1 MRKKN
6 AQEHAGVAPANPPA
20 NPSGT
25 PGGWNDNA
33 ETLKQK
39 EEGSLLAAGARWASG
54 AHTSGVLV
62 GVNVKVDA
70 ASAPNR
76 REYPSLGA
84 DVHAADAEAD
94 ADLYARRHDPSGKR
108 WDDDE
113 RKGGVPGSSSR
124 GGGGGP
130 GGGRG
135 FGGRPAG
142 DGAYGGGF
150 GAYEGSDD
158 ARDFRAD
165 RRDVKNA
172 YPHSRDADGWPVR
185 RGDVSSSRPF
195 GRRRV
200 DDDEEDPFAKAEAE
214 ERDFR
219 LRRGGAAANETNQD
233 AFGGAVNEAPRLER
247 LRDGFLSG
255 SGLPGLSGTNPE
267 PPLEA
272 SFAGPGH
279 AGGYGA
285 KGVSREPI
293 SNGFGASRDGD
304 ISMPPPRGAFA
315 ADDFARGGAKGALS
329 FGRRDASQTHE
340 QRHANV
346 HRAFADVSLDRS
358 REGPR
363 APPLPPGAPPGAPRR
378 PGPAPPEEAERDAER
393 DAFQAELERVVA
405 EQEAERRRRENV
417 GNAMAGADAEKTG
430 APFAAGRSGGAPG
443 AGADVAP
450 AAEWRRTA
458 RELAGSALVSHPP
471 PPPGPPPGAHS
482 HAPYEMSAS
491 ASGIAEDA
499 ETRNAERKK
508 RGGRRVRE
516 AEERRAAKASENAS
530 SSSSAPGASRSTHA
544 HHGSEM
550 AHRGSDPASS
560 SSSVQSHG
568 TGLGLGMGQGKGT
581 PGAPAAGGWGAGAL
595 GGLAWAGPI
604 AEIQRS
610 ASSDALA
617 HAARA
622 RMTSDP
628 GAPGRADAAAAM
640 SSAAAAAAAA
650 AAHHHQ
656 AAAASNAFAYES
668 AIAALGALVDRRPV
682 GPGPAGAGLTGAG
695 SDDRG
700 SGGHPSSQH
709 HTRNPGLGSVP
720 RPAFGV
726 PPPGAG
732 SVGAPI
738 GGPIGSVGLGFGGG
752 MWSAAGPPPPP
763 GAPPL
768 PPGPPPPGPPPQR
781 GGAQGGAAFSPG
793 GAAATLVAAAAL
805 EDD

>member
-1 MRKKN
+1 LRKKN

-219 LRRGGAAANETNQD
+219 LRRGGAAANETNRD

-247 LRDGFLSG
+247 LQGSGFLSG

-279 AGGYGA
+279 AGGFGSKGA
-285 KGVSREPI
+285 SREPI

-315 ADDFARGGAKGALS
+315 ADDFARGGAKGALL
-329 FGRRDASQTHE
+329 R
-340 QRHANV
+340 
-346 HRAFADVSLDRS
+346 
-358 REGPR
+358 
-363 APPLPPGAPPGAPRR
+363 APRR
-378 PGPAPPEEAERDAER
+378 LP
-393 DAFQAELERVVA
+393 
-405 EQEAERRRRENV
+405 N
-417 GNAMAGADAEKTG
+417 
-430 APFAAGRSGGAPG
+430 
-443 AGADVAP
+443 
-450 AAEWRRTA
+450 
-458 RELAGSALVSHPP
+458 
-471 PPPGPPPGAHS
+471 
-482 HAPYEMSAS
+482 
-491 ASGIAEDA
+491 
-499 ETRNAERKK
+499 
-508 RGGRRVRE
+508 
-516 AEERRAAKASENAS
+516 
-530 SSSSAPGASRSTHA
+530 
-544 HHGSEM
+544 
-550 AHRGSDPASS
+550 
-560 SSSVQSHG
+560 
-568 TGLGLGMGQGKGT
+568 
-581 PGAPAAGGWGAGAL
+581 
-595 GGLAWAGPI
+595 
-604 AEIQRS
+604 
-610 ASSDALA
+610 
-617 HAARA
+617 
-622 RMTSDP
+622 
-628 GAPGRADAAAAM
+628 
-640 SSAAAAAAAA
+640 
-650 AAHHHQ
+650 
-656 AAAASNAFAYES
+656 
-668 AIAALGALVDRRPV
+668 ALGARERAPRV
-682 GPGPAGAGLTGAG
+682 
-695 SDDRG
+695 RG
-700 SGGHPSSQH
+700 
-709 HTRNPGLGSVP
+709 R
-720 RPAFGV
+720 
-726 PPPGAG
+726 
-732 SVGAPI
+732 
-738 GGPIGSVGLGFGGG
+738 
-752 MWSAAGPPPPP
+752 
-763 GAPPL
+763 
-768 PPGPPPPGPPPQR
+768 
-781 GGAQGGAAFSPG
+781 
-793 GAAATLVAAAAL
+793 VA
-805 EDD
+805 